1 MHGFFRGWQRVYI
14 GRMLTFLMF
23 IVTGAVALFLLRTL
37 VEGIAFLQP
46 VLIPLAI
53 AAVIA
58 FLVEPVVRVLC
69 ARTQMSRTKVV
80 LILMGTF
87 AVVAIGTG
95 VWIVPR
101 AYASAE
107 RMIKDTPAFL
117 QKAQQRF
124 FVIAD
129 AAQKKVESIDKK
141 LPPAP
146 APGPLKVAP
155 INGGDPVPLE
165 SSATP
170 TPGGA
175 AKPSPSPG
183 ADAQASPAPEAS
195 GKPSPALDAN
205 AKPAP
210 SPGADG
216 KPAQPAGDGMSS
228 IDLNKDG
235 RFDAGDVRQWIST
248 EIPKY
253 QQQIPQMLQKLSGV
267 LFKAFGGFLGLFGV
281 LLNAIIIPIYIFF
294 LLTEARNLSKGW
306 ADYLPL
312 KDSQFKQEVVSTL
325 GEVHG
330 YLVAFFRGQLIVS
343 SIDAVLITTGLWI
356 MGLNFSV
363 VIGLLVLVLT
373 FIPYLGIMIC
383 YVPAILIAI
392 VQYGDAWHPFLVVL
406 IMFGVQTLES
416 TIISPKIVGEST
428 GLHPLT
434 VIVSVFAWE
443 IILGGP
449 IGALLAVPL
458 TASLKV
464 VMRRYVWDRARVR
477 ARILPTADVQ
487 PVLRAGD
494 RDRFGDGSP
503 DIQAVPE
510 AVAHPHQA
518 PDAPAGADTA
528 HPPSGTKD

>member
-1 MHGFFRGWQRVYI
+1 MHDFFRRWQRLYI

-23 IVTGAVALFLLRTL
+23 VLTGVVAFWLLR
-37 VEGIAFLQP
+37 EIAQGIAFLQP
-46 VLIPLAI
+46 VLIPLAV

-58 FLVEPVVRVLC
+58 FLAEPVVRTLC

-87 AVVAIGTG
+87 ALVLIGAG

-107 RMIKDTPAFL
+107 RTIRDVPAFMK
-117 QKAQQRF
+117 KAEQRF
-124 FVIAD
+124 FAIAD
-129 AAQKKVESIDKK
+129 AAQHRIENVDKK

-146 APGPLKVAP
+146 VPGGGLKVAP
-155 INGGDPVPLE
+155 
-165 SSATP
+165 
-170 TPGGA
+170 PGGGSPA
-175 AKPSPSPG
+175 PVGSPSPG
-183 ADAQASPAPEAS
+183 SADSLAQPVSPAPAPPADADTPAS
-195 GKPSPALDAN
+195 PPPAASTTPGQGAPDASSGSSQSAKNGGGSLDV
-205 AKPAP
+205 
-210 SPGADG
+210 
-216 KPAQPAGDGMSS
+216 
-228 IDLNKDG
+228 NKDG
-235 RFDAGDVRQWIST
+235 QFNAADVKQWIS
-248 EIPKY
+248 
-253 QQQIPQMLQKLSGV
+253 QQLPQYEKQIPQFAQKAGQV

-294 LLTEARNLSKGW
+294 LLTEARNISKGW

-325 GEVHG
+325 GEIHG

-343 SIDAVLITTGLWI
+343 SIDALLITAGLWLFV
-356 MGLNFSV
+356 GLNFSV
-363 VIGLLVLVLT
+363 AIGLLVLVLT
-373 FIPYLGIMIC
+373 FIPYLGILIC
-383 YVPAILIAI
+383 YVPAILIAV
-392 VQYGDAWHPFLVVL
+392 VQFGDWQHPLLVVVV
-406 IMFGVQTLES
+406 MFGVQTLES
-416 TIISPKIVGEST
+416 TIIAPKIVGEST

-443 IILGGP
+443 LLLDGP

-458 TASLKV
+458 TAALKV
-464 VMRRYVWDRARVR
+464 IMRRYVWERARVR
-477 ARILPTADVQ
+477 SRILPTADVQ

-494 RDRFGDGSP
+494 RDRFGDGNP

-510 AVAHPHQA
+510 AVAHPHDKPTAPPQA
-518 PDAPAGADTA
+518 ESA

>member
-1 MHGFFRGWQRVYI
+1 MHDFFKGWQRLYI

-23 IVTGAVALFLLRTL
+23 VVTIVVACWALKEIVGA
-37 VEGIAFLQP
+37 ISFLQP

-58 FLVEPVVRVLC
+58 FLVEPVVRLAC

-80 LILMGTF
+80 LILMGF
-87 AVVAIGTG
+87 VALVVVGAG

-101 AYASAE
+101 AYESAE
-107 RMIKDTPAFL
+107 RTIRDTPAFL
-117 QKAQQRF
+117 KKAQQRF
-124 FVIAD
+124 FIIAD
-129 AAQKKVESIDKK
+129 KVQNRVEHLDKK

-146 APGPLKVAP
+146 VPGGDLKVAP
-155 INGGDPVPLE
+155 APGEEPVPVQP
-165 SSATP
+165 SGSPSAD
-170 TPGGA
+170 
-175 AKPSPSPG
+175 AKPGQPG
-183 ADAQASPAPEAS
+183 QGSNPLDLDKN
-195 GKPSPALDAN
+195 GK
-205 AKPAP
+205 
-210 SPGADG
+210 
-216 KPAQPAGDGMSS
+216 
-228 IDLNKDG
+228 
-235 RFDAGDVRQWIST
+235 FDAADVRQWMSAQF
-248 EIPKY
+248 PKY
-253 QQQIPQMLQKLSGV
+253 EQQIPQMLQRVSQV

-294 LLTEARNLSKGW
+294 LLTEARNIAKAW
-306 ADYLPL
+306 ADFLPL

-325 GEVHG
+325 GEIQT

-363 VIGLLVLVLT
+363 FIGLLVLVLT
-373 FIPYLGIMIC
+373 FIPYLGILIC
-383 YVPAILIAI
+383 YVPAILIAV
-392 VQYGDAWHPFLVVL
+392 VQYGDFMHPVYVIA
-406 IMFGVQTLES
+406 IMFTVQTLES

-434 VIVSVFAWE
+434 VIISVFAWE

-458 TASLKV
+458 TASCKV
-464 VMRRYVWDRARVR
+464 IMRRYVWDRARVR

-494 RDRFGDGSP
+494 RDRFGDGAP

-510 AVAHPHQA
+510 AVAHPHEQ
-518 PDAPAGADTA
+518 PNAPAGADTA
-528 HPPSGTKD
+528 NPPSGKQD

>member
-1 MHGFFRGWQRVYI
+1 MHDFFKGWQRLYI
-14 GRMLTFLMF
+14 GRMLTFLVF
-23 IVTGAVALFLLRTL
+23 VVTGAVGFWLLREI
-37 VEGIAFLQP
+37 VQAVAFLQP

-58 FLVEPVVRVLC
+58 FLVEPVVRLLC
-69 ARTQMSRTKVV
+69 ARTRMSRTKIV
-80 LILMGTF
+80 LILMGILVLL
-87 AVVAIGTG
+87 AVGAG

-101 AYASAE
+101 AYESAQ
-107 RMIKDTPAFL
+107 RTIRDTPAFL

-129 AAQKKVESIDKK
+129 NVQRRVEHIDKK

-146 APGPLKVAP
+146 VPGGALKVAP
-155 INGGDPVPLE
+155 APGEEPVPVQ
-165 SSATP
+165 P
-170 TPGGA
+170 P
-175 AKPSPSPG
+175 PSPSANG
-183 ADAQASPAPEAS
+183 SPAP
-195 GKPSPALDAN
+195 PANGSSTLDVDKN
-205 AKPAP
+205 
-210 SPGADG
+210 GT
-216 KPAQPAGDGMSS
+216 
-228 IDLNKDG
+228 
-235 RFDAGDVRQWIST
+235 FDAADVKQWASAQF
-248 EIPKY
+248 PKY
-253 QQQIPQMLQKLSGV
+253 EQQIPQMLQKVSEV

-294 LLTEARNLSKGW
+294 LLTEARNISKAW
-306 ADYLPL
+306 ADFLPL

-325 GEVHG
+325 GEIHT

-363 VIGLLVLVLT
+363 FIGLLVLVLT
-373 FIPYLGIMIC
+373 FIPYLGILIC
-383 YVPAILIAI
+383 YVPAILIAV
-392 VQYGDAWHPFLVVL
+392 VQYGDLRHPLIVVA

-434 VIVSVFAWE
+434 VIISVFAWE

-458 TASLKV
+458 TASCKV
-464 VMRRYVWDRARVR
+464 IMRRYVWDRARVR

-494 RDRFGDGSP
+494 RDRFGDGAP

-510 AVAHPHQA
+510 AVAHPHEQ
-518 PDAPAGADTA
+518 PNAPAGADTA
-528 HPPSGTKD
+528 NPPSGKQD